1 MGWACF
7 PCCGLSEIF
16 APGFR
21 TGYAGNAF
29 PALVDAINDRNW
41 TQAQQQTAVLAGVIR
56 SAASYLAELG
66 A

>member
-1 MGWACF
+1 M
-7 PCCGLSEIF
+7 SEIF

-41 TQAQQQTAVLAGVIR
+41 AQAQQQAAVLASVIR
-56 SAASYLAELG
+56 SAASYLAELEV
-66 A
+66 